1 MHIIALV
8 ILISVLAV
16 DAFAVSLAYGA
27 SKITIPKR
35 SIVIISL
42 MCSLILFLSL
52 YLGVFFRAFI
62 RYPELLA
69 SVILFVLGLIKVF
82 ESGIKTYIDW
92 IFSPMRA
99 KNQAQQ
105 TALGDTNDGAQS
117 QATPAKRSREVTF
130 KLFDLN
136 FLLTVYANPQKADAD
151 KSRTI
156 SPRESVALSVA
167 LSLDN
172 FAAGVGMGLIV
183 PPLLAVGISLV
194 STPLAILLG
203 LYLGSKLAGFK
214 YDLSMVGGVVLML
227 VALFL

>member
-35 SIVIISL
+35 SVVIVSL
-42 MCSLILFLSL
+42 MCSLILLASL

-69 SVILFVLGLIKVF
+69 SVILFSLGLIKVF

-92 IFSPMRA
+92 LFSPLRLNP
-99 KNQAQQ
+99 KGQNL
-105 TALGDTNDGAQS
+105 TPDTQGTCSKDVS
-117 QATPAKRSREVTF
+117 F
-130 KLFDLN
+130 KLFDLT
-136 FLLTVYANPQKADAD
+136 FLLTVYANPNRADAD

-172 FAAGVGMGLIV
+172 FAAGIGMGLIV

-194 STPLAILLG
+194 STPLAMFLG

-214 YDLSMVGGVVLML
+214 YDLSIVGGVVLML